1 MLAKSLQAI
10 IPANITNSISG
21 FNPKDAIIASL
32 NAVIALTQRVQLKF
46 CVAGINT
53 LKPFVFNGII
63 SMLCC
68 NLHNL
73 CCIKICRQRLQHSMF
88 KGFQDKGF
96 SGIKACFFRTKR
108 TFWVNPKSTI
118 EIPSIR
124 HTIVRQFYRAL
135 VRQERAIQD
144 SKIANELSH
153 CSANKGVSGLRLFGY
168 LCLLF

>member
-1 MLAKSLQAI
+1 MPAI
-10 IPANITNSISG
+10 PQSNCT
-21 FNPKDAIIASL
+21 FR
-32 NAVIALTQRVQLKF
+32 LTQKVQLDF

-96 SGIKACFFRTKR
+96 SGIKACFFRAKR
-108 TFWVNPKSTI
+108 TFGLTYSKDHICPK
-118 EIPSIR
+118 
-124 HTIVRQFYRAL
+124 QL
-135 VRQERAIQD
+135 VWYCETLGIWYAFRC
-144 SKIANELSH
+144 KTH
-153 CSANKGVSGLRLFGY
+153 G
-168 LCLLF
+168 